1 MIERKG
7 TAIAVLF
14 GVLLIL
20 LFLSGCR
27 KVEASN
33 QRMREETHGSYFHIY
48 TDLETGVQ
56 YLRVESGGVCVM
68 VDKDGKPY
76 LANGWRDYD

>member
-1 MIERKG
+1 MIEKKG
-7 TAIAVLF
+7 IVIAVLF
-14 GVLLIL
+14 GVLLIM

-33 QRMREETHGSYFHIY
+33 QRMRVETHGSYFIY

-56 YLRVESGGVCVM
+56 YLRVESGGVCVL

-76 LANGWRDYD
+76 LANRWRDYD